1 MLRCLDYYHQNMYKY
16 ELDCIFN
23 DDSYTAEEAKEQ
35 IKKWDVDLDN
45 LMEGSEKWEELHADD

>member
-1 MLRCLDYYHQNMYKY
+1 MYKY

-35 IKKWDVDLDN
+35 KKWDFYLDN